1 MTTSCYKP
9 TERTGYSGEDLSE
22 IFSIQRD
29 RTSKQTILK
38 VTTPLSWKVYSGP
51 SANSID
57 FRSPLCEGY
66 EAGEYI
72 LDVPADYRSY
82 FQVVTPQGEALLA
95 EQHLPLEGAFNF
107 RDLGGIRTTEGR
119 YVKWGRIFRSDDLS
133 QLTDYDLTYLNNIPI
148 VSVVDFRSE
157 TEIEH
162 APDRLPASVN
172 GDYEFSIAPGNLGDL
187 SIENIASLDEQQAD
201 SIMIKINE
209 MLVSMPEAVEMTR
222 KFFRL
227 LQDEVN
233 LPLVFHCMAGKDR
246 TGMAAYLFLYSLG
259 VDEETIFHNYLDS
272 NTYLRGKYGSYIQA
286 YPALVPLLTV
296 DRRFLE
302 AGVRRIR
309 EQYGSVDNYLKEVL
323 EVDTEKMKSIYLY
336 PVR

>member
-1 MTTSCYKP
+1 MTTSCSNR
-9 TERTGYSGEDLSE
+9 TDRTGYSGEDLSK
-22 IFSIQRD
+22 ILSIQRD
-29 RTSKQTILK
+29 RTSKQTVLT
-38 VTTPLSWKVYSGP
+38 VASPVSWKIYSGP
-51 SANSID
+51 SPNSINL
-57 FRSPLCEGY
+57 SAPLLEGY
-66 EAGEYI
+66 EAGEYV

-82 FQVVTPQGEALLA
+82 FQVVTPKGEALLA

-107 RDLGGIRTTEGR
+107 RDLGGIRTAEGR
-119 YVKWGRIFRSDDLS
+119 YVRWGRIFRSDDLS

-157 TEIEH
+157 TEIEN

-172 GDYEFSIAPGNLGDL
+172 GDYKFSISPGNLGDL
-187 SIENIASLDEQQAD
+187 SIENITNLSEQQAD
-201 SIMIKINE
+201 SLMMMINE
-209 MLVSMPEAVEMTR
+209 WLVSMPEAVEMTK

-233 LPLVFHCMAGKDR
+233 LPLVFHCTAGKDR

-259 VDEETIFHNYLDS
+259 VDEETIFNNYLDS
-272 NTYLRGKYGSYIQA
+272 NKYLRRKYATYIQA
-286 YPALVPLLTV
+286 YPALAPLLTV

-302 AGVRRIR
+302 AGAKRIR
-309 EQYGSVDNYLKEVL
+309 EEHGSVEKYLKDVMK
-323 EVDTEKMKSIYLY
+323 VDIDKMRSIYLY